1 MALSARDI
9 CSYRHER
16 YLKERDDH
24 SSQSVGPDGKTHSV
38 DILRLLCLGEM
49 VDYGLTLVGADADV
63 AGVYS
68 REPIAAGDI
77 VTFYPGDAAGY
88 YPEADNPVSVRLPSD
103 RVRLRL
109 GVHHELSLVD
119 AFDAGDGFRVAGNVD
134 FADDPNYLG
143 HLIATGADSN
153 CKLQVQAG
161 GIAVAVIATKDIP
174 VGEQL
179 YY

>member
-1 MALSARDI
+1 M
-9 CSYRHER
+9 
-16 YLKERDDH
+16 
-24 SSQSVGPDGKTHSV
+24 SQSVGPDGNTYSV

-63 AGVYS
+63 PGVHS
-68 REPIAAGDI
+68 RQSISAGDI

-88 YPEADNPVSVRLPSD
+88 FPGNSGTPVSVRLPSD

-109 GVHHELSLVD
+109 GADHELSLVG
-119 AFDAGDGFRVAGNVD
+119 AFDAGDGFRIAGNVE
-134 FADDPNYLG
+134 FSDDPNYLG
-143 HLIATGADSN
+143 HLIAEGADSN
-153 CKLQVQAG
+153 CKFEVMEG